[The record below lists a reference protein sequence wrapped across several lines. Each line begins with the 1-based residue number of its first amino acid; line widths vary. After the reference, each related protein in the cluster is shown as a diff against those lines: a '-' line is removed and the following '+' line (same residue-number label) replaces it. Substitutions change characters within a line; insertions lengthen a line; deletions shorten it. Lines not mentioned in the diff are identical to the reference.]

1 MCSTLQKISTHP
13 SPSDFPSP
21 EVLFRIKNFLA
32 LPPHPPP
39 LEIPVLNR
47 SKSFTYLL
55 YSNVKSKLPL
65 GREVILLKH
74 SLWKHGFLESAI
86 RSRFMNQKLL
96 SLCFSYISSWWAKN
110 QWTGTWNVQSLWET
124 GGDRPARLHTWII
137 CCFVLTPL

>member
-55 YSNVKSKLPL
+55 HCEIKTSFGQGNDSFK
-65 GREVILLKH
+65 
-74 SLWKHGFLESAI
+74 AQ
-86 RSRFMNQKLL
+86 FMETWL
-96 SLCFSYISSWWAKN
+96 S
-110 QWTGTWNVQSLWET
+110 
-124 GGDRPARLHTWII
+124 
-137 CCFVLTPL
+137 